1 MNGQYYRGEIYY
13 IAPRDSIG
21 SEQFGG
27 RPGIIVSNDMNNEY
41 SRTVEVV
48 LLTTRDKKPLPTHVK
63 IESAKYPSTALCE
76 QIDTIDKDRI
86 GNYIGSVSTKEQKA
100 IDEALQVSL
109 MLDMTKP
116 GADLLREWRE
126 RVRQYEMEP
135 DEPETVEVPEP
146 VEEAEPPKPVVVDV
160 TASPEYIKVCAELN
174 VYKELYQN
182 LLGIIKSA

>member
-13 IAPRDSIG
+13 IAPRDSLG

-86 GNYIGSVSTKEQKA
+86 GNYVGSVTAKEQKA
-100 IDEALQVSL
+100 IDEALIVSL
-109 MLDMTKP
+109 MLDMGKP
-116 GADLLREWRE
+116 GAELLQEWRE

-135 DEPETVEVPEP
+135 DEPVTDEAASEP
-146 VEEAEPPKPVVVDV
+146 AVVVDV
-160 TASPEYIKVCAELN
+160 TADPEYIKVCAELN
-174 VYKELYQN
+174 VYRELYQI
-182 LLGIIKSA
+182 LLDIIKSA